1 MPVTI
6 ETAQALGDPTLVGEE
21 VDEEPDVPQVAVTA
35 VVHAEER
42 QRFERIAVALRR
54 KSVAGA

>member
-21 VDEEPDVPQVAVTA
+21 VDEEPDVPQVAVPLLFTP
-35 VVHAEER
+35 R
-42 QRFERIAVALRR
+42 SGKGSSGSR
-54 KSVAGA
+54 SP